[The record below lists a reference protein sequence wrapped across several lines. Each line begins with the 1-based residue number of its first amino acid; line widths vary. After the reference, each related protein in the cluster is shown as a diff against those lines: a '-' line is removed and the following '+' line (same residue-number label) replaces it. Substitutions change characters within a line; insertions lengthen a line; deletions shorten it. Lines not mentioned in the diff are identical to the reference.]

1 MTIVGLDH
9 LYLTV
14 SDFARAERFYDEV
27 MALLGFRKGDKAIGG
42 DPHAHYFNPALQIS
56 IRPARVASRHDPYAP
71 GLHHVCLQ
79 AAGRD
84 DVDRAAE
91 ALRARGIE
99 ATEPR
104 LYPEYNPHYYATF
117 FEDPDGIRLEIV
129 ARSPNRDELAARW
142 DDLRVFLNPLAELR
156 AREAGCAPGR
166 SSPARC
172 GPGDRGDPDEGEAS

>member
-27 MALLGFRKGDKAIGG
+27 MELLGFRKGDKPIGG

-56 IRPARVASRHDPYAP
+56 IRPARGDSRHDPYAP

-84 DVDRAAE
+84 DVDRAAG

-117 FEDPDGIRLEIV
+117 FADPDGIRLEIV
-129 ARSPNRDELAARW
+129 ARSPYRDELAARW
-142 DDLRVFLNPLAELR
+142 DDLRGFLNPLAELH
-156 AREAGCAPGR
+156 AREASDAPGA
-166 SSPARC
+166 SSRGSRGA
-172 GPGDRGDPDEGEAS
+172 GDPGDPGDGEAS